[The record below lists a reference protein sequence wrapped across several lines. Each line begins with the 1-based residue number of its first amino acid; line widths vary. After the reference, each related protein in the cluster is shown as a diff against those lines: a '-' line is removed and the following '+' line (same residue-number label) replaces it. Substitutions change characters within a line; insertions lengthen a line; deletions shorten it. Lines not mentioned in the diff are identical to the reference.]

1 MRVILF
7 LIIEQRRFFHG
18 KNNTLEW
25 ATVWL
30 LGGAGCSIDRGHTGR
45 KGAGASSVYAG
56 MNEGAEITA
65 SALQSE
71 TSLTLTG
78 SQTYK
83 NALLLK
89 RLILRNRRLNL
100 IVVNWKRIKLLA
112 ELSKCWGGR
121 HMDNLFFRM
130 RNDFDRMIQAN
141 IPGQN
146 HDCSIIPDY
155 GNG

>member
-1 MRVILF
+1 MLDAALTEVRLGEKAQELLLF
-7 LIIEQRRFFHG
+7 
-18 KNNTLEW
+18 
-25 ATVWL
+25 
-30 LGGAGCSIDRGHTGR
+30 
-45 KGAGASSVYAG
+45 YAG

-112 ELSKCWGGR
+112 ELSRC
-121 HMDNLFFRM
+121 
-130 RNDFDRMIQAN
+130 
-141 IPGQN
+141 
-146 HDCSIIPDY
+146 
-155 GNG
+155 

>member
-1 MRVILF
+1 MRVGLDIGSTTIKCVVLDEQDTLLYSTYERHYSHIL
-7 LIIEQRRFFHG
+7 EKAQ
-18 KNNTLEW
+18 E
-25 ATVWL
+25 L
-30 LGGAGCSIDRGHTGR
+30 LLF
-45 KGAGASSVYAG
+45 YAG
-56 MNEGAEITA
+56 MSEGAEITA

-112 ELSKCWGGR
+112 ELSKC
-121 HMDNLFFRM
+121 
-130 RNDFDRMIQAN
+130 
-141 IPGQN
+141 
-146 HDCSIIPDY
+146 
-155 GNG
+155 

>member
-1 MRVILF
+1 MARITHQNERPSDYCAVLDAALTEVRLGEKAQELLLF
-7 LIIEQRRFFHG
+7 
-18 KNNTLEW
+18 
-25 ATVWL
+25 
-30 LGGAGCSIDRGHTGR
+30 
-45 KGAGASSVYAG
+45 YAG

-112 ELSKCWGGR
+112 ELSKC
-121 HMDNLFFRM
+121 
-130 RNDFDRMIQAN
+130 
-141 IPGQN
+141 
-146 HDCSIIPDY
+146 
-155 GNG
+155 

>member
-1 MRVILF
+1 MQQEPVDVWKVWEDNEAFHLLLASYADNQLLNKFLKESLSIQKRIYAQFSWNKKQSMDDQLDKEPHVGIYQALCDKDLEKAQELLLF
-7 LIIEQRRFFHG
+7 
-18 KNNTLEW
+18 
-25 ATVWL
+25 
-30 LGGAGCSIDRGHTGR
+30 
-45 KGAGASSVYAG
+45 YAG
-56 MNEGAEITA
+56 MSEGAEITA

-112 ELSKCWGGR
+112 ELSKC
-121 HMDNLFFRM
+121 
-130 RNDFDRMIQAN
+130 
-141 IPGQN
+141 
-146 HDCSIIPDY
+146 
-155 GNG
+155 

>member
-1 MRVILF
+1 MARITHQNERPSDYWAVLDAALTEVTLGEKAQELLLF
-7 LIIEQRRFFHG
+7 
-18 KNNTLEW
+18 
-25 ATVWL
+25 
-30 LGGAGCSIDRGHTGR
+30 
-45 KGAGASSVYAG
+45 YAG

-112 ELSKCWGGR
+112 ELSRC
-121 HMDNLFFRM
+121 
-130 RNDFDRMIQAN
+130 
-141 IPGQN
+141 
-146 HDCSIIPDY
+146 
-155 GNG
+155 